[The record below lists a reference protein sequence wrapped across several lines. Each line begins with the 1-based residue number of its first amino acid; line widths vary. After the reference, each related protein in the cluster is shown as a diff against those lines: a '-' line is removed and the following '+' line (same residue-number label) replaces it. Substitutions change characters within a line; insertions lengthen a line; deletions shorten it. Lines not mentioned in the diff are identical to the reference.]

1 MVLNVDGMARQS
13 VFLLSGLLCDA
24 RVWRDVAELIAS
36 EHDVRILSFE
46 GLTSIGAMAERVIH
60 ATTQPS
66 VVIGHSMGGR
76 VALEVFRRA
85 PTSVCAL
92 GLLNTGVHPRG
103 EGEIASRGRLVN
115 LGRECG
121 MTAVAKE
128 WLPPMLGS
136 SPERLTALWPELVA
150 MVEQQSIESFAGQ
163 IQALLDRPEAQSVLA
178 TIDRPVFV
186 SSATNDRWS
195 PIDQHEAMCAQ
206 LAHPTFF
213 KVENAGHMAP
223 MEAPHPVGEALR
235 LWLRGLDNP

>member
-1 MVLNVDGMARQS
+1 MSRQS

-24 RVWRDVAELIAS
+24 RVWRDVAELIAH
-36 EHDVRILSFE
+36 EHDVRSLSFE
-46 GLTSIGAMAERVIH
+46 GLTSIGAMADRVIH
-60 ATTQPS
+60 ATTKPS
-66 VVIGHSMGGR
+66 VIIGHSMGGR

-85 PTSVCAL
+85 PERVHAL
-92 GLLNTGVHPRG
+92 GLLNTGVHPRAD
-103 EGEIASRGRLVN
+103 GEIASRGRLVN
-115 LGRECG
+115 VGRESG
-121 MTAVAKE
+121 MTAVAQE
-128 WLPPMLGS
+128 WLPPMLGA
-136 SPERLTALWPELVA
+136 SPERIAALWPELLA
-150 MVEQQSIESFAGQ
+150 MVEQQPVESFAGQ

-178 TIDRPVFV
+178 SIDRPVFV

-223 MEAPHPVGEALR
+223 LEAPHPVGEALR